1 MLKHTGKLTVR
12 TFKDI
17 SKILTLIKFIWS
29 FRVSCITQVVYI
41 LYLVY
46 MLVTPNALWYINFAL
61 LLLSISFFIYDI
73 ISHNRIKRL
82 EKNKPSFWKI
92 IKRYKHNKII
102 SDAKKSKK
110 KIERIN
116 FCISHILKFIILATS
131 FCQIL
136 ISQTPVRPISVILN
150 TLLFVFWLIRIL
162 IDIIANRIKM
172 FKDAL
177 HADMESIT
185 KPVTNTVKNT
195 IKRFIGKDVEEEE
208 SKPTENRDSSITDWL
223 DARISGFKRKT
234 KTETYSYVENDDN
247 NEI

>member
-1 MLKHTGKLTVR
+1 MFNTGKLTVR

-17 SKILTLIKFIWS
+17 SKILKLINFIRS

-46 MLVTPNALWYINFAL
+46 MLVTPNVIWYIHFAL
-61 LLLSISFFIYDI
+61 LLISISFFIYDI
-73 ISHNRIKRL
+73 ISYNRIKRL

-116 FCISHILKFIILATS
+116 FYISHILKFIILVTS

-136 ISQTPVRPISVILN
+136 ISQIPVHPISIILT

-162 IDIIANRIKM
+162 IDVIANRLEM

-177 HADMESIT
+177 RADIESIT
-185 KPVTNTVKNT
+185 KPVTNTIKNT
-195 IKRFIGKDVEEEE
+195 VKRIMSEEGEE
-208 SKPTENRDSSITDWL
+208 KSENTEGHGDNIADWL
-223 DARISGFKRKT
+223 DARISKFRRKVGT
-234 KTETYSYVENDDN
+234 KTDVYVENDDN
-247 NEI
+247 NDF